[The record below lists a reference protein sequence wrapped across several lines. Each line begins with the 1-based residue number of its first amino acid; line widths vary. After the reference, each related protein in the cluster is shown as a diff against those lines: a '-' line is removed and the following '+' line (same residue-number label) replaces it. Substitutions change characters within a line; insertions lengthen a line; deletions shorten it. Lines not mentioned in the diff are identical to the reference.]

1 MNVFLTKAAI
11 KLEFKSHEF
20 TLKTQFQ
27 IVKDFNLSGIHF
39 NSQFSSKELEYDQII
54 LEIESNLVKV
64 IKFGETQLLQLL
76 QLLYQ
81 IDIPQSR
88 FLSLLGNP
96 KMLGELSELI
106 LKREA
111 YKIYLR
117 RRF

>member
-76 QLLYQ
+76 YQ

>member
-1 MNVFLTKAAI
+1 MNVYLTKAAI

-27 IVKDFNLSGIHF
+27 IVKDFNLSRIHF

-64 IKFGETQLLQLL
+64 IKFGETQLL

>member
-54 LEIESNLVKV
+54 LEIASDLVIINNIINTIITIIVSN
-64 IKFGETQLLQLL
+64 
-76 QLLYQ
+76 
-81 IDIPQSR
+81 
-88 FLSLLGNP
+88 
-96 KMLGELSELI
+96 
-106 LKREA
+106 
-111 YKIYLR
+111 
-117 RRF
+117 

>member
-76 QLLYQ
+76 YQ
-81 IDIPQSR
+81 SDIPQSR